1 MAGTGRCQQQE
12 RALAL
17 RARRQLI
24 EEATGGDTIASIAQ
38 NPVPIHLCV
47 EDPDARQ
54 LQREPTAR
62 RFKLR
67 LANTEDRRNSANCLV
82 QRRYA
87 WRNYKIGETRSSDP
101 ARIAL
106 AAHGHN
112 GIVGTVS
119 VGLDNGTGLFVDDLY
134 PDEATSLR
142 RDGRRL
148 CEFTKLAIDNDVRS
162 PPLLAALFHLA
173 FIYARR
179 IYYCTDLLI
188 EVNPRHVGFY
198 RRMLGFEQLGLQ
210 RFNPRVAAPAV
221 LLGLCLAHAET
232 QIANYGGHPQLYSS
246 VRSLYPYA
254 FSPHEEAGIERRLRG
269 LG

>member
-1 MAGTGRCQQQE
+1 M
-12 RALAL
+12 ALAA
-17 RARRQLI
+17 ARHLV
-24 EEATGGDTIASIAQ
+24 EEAVSGDTIASIAQ
-38 NPVPIHLCV
+38 HPVPIHLCV

-54 LQREPTAR
+54 LQREPAGK

-67 LANTEDRRNSANCLV
+67 LANTDDRRNSANCLV

-87 WRNYKIGETRSSDP
+87 WRNYKLGGARSNEP
-101 ARIAL
+101 TRIAL

-119 VGLDNGTGLFVDDLY
+119 VGLDAGSGLFVDELY
-134 PDEATSLR
+134 GDEANALR

-162 PPLLAALFHLA
+162 RPLLAALFHLA

-179 IYYCTDLLI
+179 MYYCTDLLI

-198 RRMLGFEQLGLQ
+198 RRMLGFQQLGLQ
-210 RFNPRVAAPAV
+210 RFNARVTAPAV
-221 LLGLCLAHAET
+221 LMSLCLAHAET
-232 QIANYGGHPQLYSS
+232 QITSYGGHPHMFST

-254 FSPHEEAGIERRLRG
+254 FSPNEEAGIERRLRG

>member
-1 MAGTGRCQQQE
+1 
-12 RALAL
+12 LVL
-17 RARRQLI
+17 PARKQLV
-24 EEATGGDTIASIAQ
+24 EEGLGGDTIASIAQ
-38 NPVPIHLCV
+38 TPVPIHLCV

-54 LQREPTAR
+54 LQREPAGK

-67 LANTEDRRNSANCLV
+67 LADTDDRRNSANCLV

-87 WRNYKIGETRSSDP
+87 WRNYKLGETRSSDP
-101 ARIAL
+101 NRIAL

-119 VGLDNGTGLFVDDLY
+119 VGLDVGAGLFVDDLY
-134 PDEATSLR
+134 SDEANALR

-148 CEFTKLAIDNDVRS
+148 CEFTKLAIDNDIRS
-162 PPLLAALFHLA
+162 RPLLAALFHLA

-179 IYYCTDLLI
+179 MYYCTDLLI
-188 EVNPRHVGFY
+188 EVNPRHVSFY
-198 RRMLGFEQLGLQ
+198 RRMLGFQQLGLQ
-210 RFNPRVAAPAV
+210 RFNARVAAPAV
-221 LLGLCLAHAET
+221 LMGLCLAHAEA
-232 QIANYGGHPQLYSS
+232 QIQHYGGHPQLYST

-254 FSPHEEAGIERRLRG
+254 FSRHEEVGIEQRLRS